1 MKVLV
6 PKAYRGK
13 LPKIDDAEIVIIDQR
28 VPVPKE
34 HLDAEVLVAWGQ
46 PPEVLRDSA
55 ERLTKL
61 RLVQAFLAGPD
72 PVVAAGFAQ
81 EVPISS
87 GVGLHDGPVAEH
99 ALALILALLRHLP
112 LAVQNAE
119 RHVWDVKHA
128 GSMKER
134 ADDGRVT
141 TLDGANVTIWGYGSI
156 GSTLAPHISL
166 LGGNVTGAA
175 RTAGVR
181 GGVTVVDDA
190 GLADVLAETDVLVM
204 ILPTHPSTAKAM
216 DAQRFAQLKEGAV
229 LVNVGRGN
237 TVDEKALVAALES
250 GRLAGAAIDV
260 TEVEPLPAGSPL
272 WDLPNLLI
280 TPHIAGGR
288 PQNADKLLAH
298 NIAAVRAGG
307 EVRNLVRVTGR

>member
-6 PKAYRGK
+6 PRAYRGR
-13 LPKIDDAEIVIIDQR
+13 LPQVDDAEFVIIDQR
-28 VPVPKE
+28 LPVPDE

-46 PPEVLRDSA
+46 SPAVLRDSA
-55 ERLTKL
+55 QRLTRL

-72 PVVAAGFAQ
+72 PVVAAGFAP

-99 ALALILALLRHLP
+99 ALGLILALLRNLP
-112 LAVQNAE
+112 LAVRNAQ

-128 GSMKER
+128 GAMKLR

-156 GSTLAPHISL
+156 GSTLAPHL
-166 LGGNVTGAA
+166 QAFGAAVTGAA
-175 RTAGVR
+175 RTTGVR
-181 GGVTVVDDA
+181 GGVPVVDDD
-190 GLADVLAETDVLVM
+190 GLADALASTDVLVM
-204 ILPTHPSTAKAM
+204 ILPTHPSTAGAM
-216 DAQRFAQLKEGAV
+216 NAQRFAQLKEGAV

-237 TVDEKALVAALES
+237 TVDEKALLEALAS
-250 GRLAGAAIDV
+250 GRLAAAAIDV
-260 TEVEPLPAGSPL
+260 TATEPLPADSPL
-272 WDLPNLLI
+272 WDVENLLI

-288 PQNADKLLAH
+288 PQNADRLLAH
-298 NIAAVRAGG
+298 NIEAVRTGG
-307 EVRNLVRVTGR
+307 EIRNLVPR